1 MFEIISIQIF
11 KMLLLLL
18 LGVFCFRTGL
28 IDQRGSKTLANLL
41 LMVIS
46 PVLAVLCLQTDYSAA
61 LVRGLLLSYG
71 LAILT
76 HIGMM
81 ILSTILIRKTGNP
94 DYSIDRFSAMYSNCG
109 FMGIPLVQSV
119 LGNEGVLYLTAYMIV
134 FNVFVWT
141 HGVAVMTEK
150 TSFRNI
156 TKALLSPVIIGN
168 VIGML
173 LFFLE
178 IRLPDVVADTCQYIA
193 DMNTPIA
200 MIIAGV
206 SVAQA
211 NIPGMLKKKKLYLIS
226 AFKLL
231 LMPAIVLMVL
241 ILLPL
246 PSTVAYTIMIAAS
259 CPAAATCTAFALRF
273 QKNDT
278 YASELYAFTTLCSIL
293 TVPVFIFAAERL
305 IL

>member
-18 LGVFCFRTGL
+18 LGVFCFHTGL
-28 IDQRGSKTLANLL
+28 IDQRGSKTLANILL
-41 LMVIS
+41 TVIS
-46 PVLAVLCLQTDYSAA
+46 PVLAVLCLQTDYSAS
-61 LVRGLLLSYG
+61 LVRGLLLSFV

-76 HIGMM
+76 HLGMM
-81 ILSTILIRKTGNP
+81 LLSTVLIRKTGNP
-94 DYSIDRFSAMYSNCG
+94 DYSIDRYSSMYSNCG

-134 FNVFVWT
+134 FNVCIWT

-156 TKALLSPVIIGN
+156 SKALLSPVIIGSA
-168 VIGML
+168 IGMV
-173 LFFLE
+173 LFFLK
-178 IRLPDVVADTCQYIA
+178 IRLPEVVLDTCQYIA

-200 MIIAGV
+200 MLIAGV
-206 SVAQA
+206 SVAQT
-211 NIPGMLKKKKLYLIS
+211 NILGMLKKKRLYLTS
-226 AFKLL
+226 AIKLL
-231 LMPAIVLMVL
+231 LMPAL
-241 ILLPL
+241 ILVVLLLFPM
-246 PSTVAYTIMIAAS
+246 PAKVAYTLLIAAS
-259 CPAAATCTAFALRF
+259 CPAGATCTAFALRF

-293 TVPVFIFAAERL
+293 TIPVFIYAAESL

>member
-1 MFEIISIQIF
+1 MFEIISIQIL

-18 LGVFCFRTGL
+18 LGIFCFRTGL

-41 LMVIS
+41 LMIIS
-46 PVLAVLCLQTDYSAA
+46 PVLAVLCLQTDYSAS
-61 LVRGLLLSYG
+61 LVRGLLLSYV

-76 HIGMM
+76 HLGM
-81 ILSTILIRKTGNP
+81 IVLSTVLIRKTGNT
-94 DYSIDRFSAMYSNCG
+94 DYSIDRFSAIYSNCG

-134 FNVFVWT
+134 FNLFVWT

-156 TKALLSPVIIGN
+156 TKALLSPVILGN
-168 VIGML
+168 AVGML
-173 LFFLE
+173 LFFLQ
-178 IRLPDVVADTCQYIA
+178 IRLPDFLLDTCQYVA

-206 SVAQA
+206 SVAQTDLW
-211 NIPGMLKKKKLYLIS
+211 GMFKKKKLYLIS
-226 AFKLL
+226 VFKLM
-231 LMPAIVLMVL
+231 LMPAVVLLMLV
-241 ILLPL
+241 LLPV
-246 PSTVAYTIMIAAS
+246 PSTVAYTTIIAAS
-259 CPAAATCTAFALRF
+259 CPVGATCTAFALRF
-273 QKNDT
+273 QKNYT

-293 TVPVFIFAAERL
+293 TIPIFILAAENL